1 MSMQNRQT
9 EKSDKELLDDWAYE
23 YALMLYSQ
31 YKYNREN
38 GINAFTDMK

>member
-1 MSMQNRQT
+1 MSMQSRQT
-9 EKSDKELLDDWAYE
+9 AKTNKELLDDWAYD

-38 GINAFTDMK
+38 GISTFTDSE